1 MKANMF
7 ANEGA
12 AVITMPAAAARKRVP
27 AQAQCSRD
35 LRFIFGVCLVAFLIV
50 GLLSRVVRLKW
61 LPGTRQGT
69 SLLEEART
77 AAETVVEFV
86 SMN

>member
-1 MKANMF
+1 MKADMF

-12 AVITMPAAAARKRVP
+12 AVITMTAPAARKR
-27 AQAQCSRD
+27 AHTHAHCSPD
-35 LRFIFGVCLVAFLIV
+35 LRFIFGVCVVAFLLV
-50 GLLSRVVRLKW
+50 GVLSRLVRLQW
-61 LPGTRQGT
+61 LPGSRQGT
-69 SLLEEART
+69 TLLEEART

>member
-1 MKANMF
+1 MKADMF

-12 AVITMPAAAARKRVP
+12 AVITMAHPAERKRVHTHAHCTP
-27 AQAQCSRD
+27 D
-35 LRFIFGVCLVAFLIV
+35 LRFIFGVCVVAFLMV
-50 GLLSRVVRLKW
+50 GVLSRLVRLRW
-61 LPGTRQGT
+61 LPGTRQGAT
-69 SLLEEART
+69 LLEEART

>member
-1 MKANMF
+1 MKADMF

-12 AVITMPAAAARKRVP
+12 AVITMTRPAERKRVHTH
-27 AQAQCSRD
+27 AHCSPD
-35 LRFIFGVCLVAFLIV
+35 LRFIFGVCVVAFLVV
-50 GLLSRVVRLKW
+50 GVLSRLVRLKW
-61 LPGTRQGT
+61 LPGARQGT
-69 SLLEEART
+69 TLLEEART

>member
-1 MKANMF
+1 MKAERF

-12 AVITMPAAAARKRVP
+12 AVMNMTPATVRKRVP
-27 AQAQCSRD
+27 GHGHCSRD
-35 LRFIFGVCLVAFLIV
+35 LRFIFGVCLVAFLVV
-50 GLLSRVVRLKW
+50 GMLSRLVRLQW